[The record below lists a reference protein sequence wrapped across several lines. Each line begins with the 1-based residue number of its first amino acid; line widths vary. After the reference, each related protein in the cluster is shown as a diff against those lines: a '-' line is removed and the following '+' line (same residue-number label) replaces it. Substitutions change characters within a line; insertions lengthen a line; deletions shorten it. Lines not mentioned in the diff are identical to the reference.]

1 MIQPMRTANR
11 QLKAIILGI
20 GFLVVGVL
28 FLAEAVYLV
37 DPFRWQWC
45 GLPGVAI
52 FVFLL
57 GTINVIEKWTDT
69 RGIRNI

>member
-1 MIQPMRTANR
+1 MPTPNR
-11 QLKAIILGI
+11 HLQAIIFGI
-20 GFLVVGVL
+20 SFLVVGVL
-28 FLAEAVYLV
+28 CLAAAVFLV

-45 GLPGVAI
+45 GLLGLAI

-69 RGIRNI
+69 RGIRDI

>member
-1 MIQPMRTANR
+1 MIQAMRTPNR
-11 QLKAIILGI
+11 QLEATLLGI
-20 GFLVVGVL
+20 GFLLVGVL
-28 FLAEAVYLV
+28 FLAAAVYLV

-45 GLPGVAI
+45 GLLGLAI

-69 RGIRNI
+69 RGIRDI

>member
-1 MIQPMRTANR
+1 MRTSHR
-11 QLKAIILGI
+11 QLAAIILGI
-20 GFLVVGVL
+20 GFLLVGGL
-28 FLAEAVYLV
+28 FLIAAVYLV

-45 GLPGVAI
+45 GLLGLAI

-69 RGIRNI
+69 REIRDI